1 MFLQLSDSSS
11 LADGWRGDLSRCE
24 RGRGALNFGTLG
36 RGDLGLG
43 DRWWGDLDLGDLG
56 RGDLDRGELGLG
68 DGGTLGIC
76 HLGLGLDVVLLA
88 AELHRRCAALKEKI

>member
-24 RGRGALNFGTLG
+24 RGRGALNFG
-36 RGDLGLG
+36 
-43 DRWWGDLDLGDLG
+43 DLG
-56 RGDLDRGELGLG
+56 RGDLGLG